1 MLSNLNIYMQERAIN
16 INSFNRQKIGRSR
29 PEDYTIKFDPI
40 MHLDTE
46 MRHELAVDRVTMTYS
61 WHNINAEYGNNQIKY
76 TKNNGS
82 TWKTINFVDGM
93 YSYDDISEYIIGVV
107 TQNGDQPSNN
117 QVGVK
122 IYFVLSSYRVV
133 VELGNDWQL
142 DIRNST
148 FSDLIGFEP
157 KIITKT
163 EYSTKLPN
171 ITNSI
176 DTIHINCDVVTDS
189 ITDGKFS
196 NTLAIIPTDNLTRS
210 YPFTFEPRR
219 ALFSTVSKTM
229 ISEMRITLTDSIG
242 RSIDLNG
249 IDWHMTLILRSSFI

>member
-1 MLSNLNIYMQERAIN
+1 MQERAIN
-16 INSFNRQKIGRSR
+16 INPRNRQKIGRSR
-29 PEDYTIKFDPI
+29 PEDFTIKFDPI

-46 MRHELAVDRVTMTYS
+46 MHHELAVDRVSMTYS
-61 WHNINAEYGNNQIKY
+61 WHNINSEYRNNKIRYSKD
-76 TKNNGS
+76 NGS
-82 TWKTINFVDGM
+82 TWKNIDFVDGM
-93 YSYDDISEYIIGVV
+93 YSYDDISEYINGVI
-107 TQNGDQPSNN
+107 TENKDQPSDNLI
-117 QVGVK
+117 GVK

-148 FSDLIGFEP
+148 FGDLIGFEQ
-157 KIITKT
+157 KIITQT

-171 ITNSI
+171 ITNSV

-210 YPFTFEPRR
+210 YPFTFEPKR
-219 ALFSTVSKTM
+219 ALFSPVSKTM

-242 RSIDLNG
+242 RQIDLNG